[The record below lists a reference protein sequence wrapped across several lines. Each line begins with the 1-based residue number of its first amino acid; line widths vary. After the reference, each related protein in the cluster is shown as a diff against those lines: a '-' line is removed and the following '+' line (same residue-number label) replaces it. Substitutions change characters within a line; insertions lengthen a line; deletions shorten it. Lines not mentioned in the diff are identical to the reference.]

1 MRVTNNMMISNMISN
16 LQTNIRRLD
25 KRQLQYSTGKRIHKP
40 SDDPVAITRSLKIRA
55 DVKELRQY
63 KKNVEDA
70 TSWLENTEEAV
81 ISNHEA
87 LKRLR
92 DIMVQG
98 ANGVLTKE
106 EMLKVQNEVAQIK
119 NQVISL
125 ANTTYSGDYIF
136 SGKKTNEKLL
146 NPDGSYNI
154 NVMQFLDS
162 NIVDH
167 RINYEVGVGEYI
179 PINTV
184 GTSLF
189 EAANL
194 TMNVDLPNESGEDS
208 ATKME
213 FLGAEVAIENMGT
226 VDQPSYK
233 LSIGIKGVGDVIIK
247 PDPTTTPPVELNSE
261 EDIYKAIN
269 NVIGINENGDSNL
282 DVLHNRANGTNDFGN
297 FTFNGFSEFS
307 NSGELKE
314 AWNKLLIEKDIPV
327 DINNIEFGT
336 YTNKVQ
342 GQDKVVGIVAQPQKA
357 GLISLIERIEKNLI
371 EGNNEEVSELLGS
384 IDKFLDQSTVVRG
397 EIGAKVNRTELITER
412 IEDDII
418 NLRALQSKLEDADLA
433 ETAIQL
439 MNEENVYRAS
449 LSVGARIIQPTLL
462 DFLR

>member
-1 MRVTNNMMISNMISN
+1 MRVTNNMMISNMTRN

-25 KRQLQYSTGKRIHKP
+25 KTQMQYNTGKRIHKP
-40 SDDPVAITRSLKIRA
+40 SDDPVGITRSLKVRSDIS
-55 DVKELRQY
+55 ELRQY

-81 ISNHEA
+81 VSNHEA

-92 DIMVQG
+92 DLMIQG
-98 ANGVLTKE
+98 ANGVLTTE
-106 EMLKVQNEVAQIK
+106 ETIKIQNEVAEIK
-119 NQVISL
+119 NQIISQ

-146 NPDGSYNI
+146 TPDGSYNI
-154 NVMQFLDS
+154 DIMQFLDS

-189 EAANL
+189 EVADL
-194 TMNVDLPNESGEDS
+194 TMGVQLPKVDGAGG

-213 FLGAEVAIENMGT
+213 FLGAEIT
-226 VDQPSYK
+226 VTGDAGSYE
-233 LSIGIKGVGDVIIK
+233 LGIYIKGLGDISVDNLENEAEIYKEIANVLADIK
-247 PDPTTTPPVELNSE
+247 DNDTYPDPPDPNADLSLTP
-261 EDIYKAIN
+261 
-269 NVIGINENGDSNL
+269 
-282 DVLHNRANGTNDFGN
+282 
-297 FTFNGFSEFS
+297 
-307 NSGELKE
+307 KE
-314 AWNKLLIEKDIPV
+314 AWNKLLIEKNIPTDI
-327 DINNIEFGT
+327 DNLEFAV
-336 YTNKVQ
+336 YTNRDPNEDDESKK
-342 GQDKVVGIVAQPQKA
+342 DKAVGIVAKPQKA
-357 GLISLIERIEKNLI
+357 GLINLIEKIEKNLI
-371 EGNNEEVSELLGS
+371 EGKQEEVSELLGS
-384 IDKFLDQSTVVRG
+384 IDKFLDQSLVVRG
-397 EIGAKVNRTELITER
+397 EIGAKVNRTELIFNR

-418 NLRALQSKLEDADLA
+418 NLRALQSKLEDADMA

-439 MNEENVYRAS
+439 MNEENVYRSS